1 MAPKGQMPTHAPQLM
16 HFSGSIVW
24 ACFTAPE
31 MAFVPVFHQYG
42 MDTLPQFRTQPG
54 QAFGDI
60 LMHQTL
66 GKAKGSSSTAHRS
79 AMVNNI
85 LPQH

>member
-1 MAPKGQMPTHAPQLM
+1 
-16 HFSGSIVW
+16 
-24 ACFTAPE
+24 

-66 GKAKGSSSTAHRS
+66 GKAKGSSGTAHRS

-85 LPQH
+85 LPQHQGTVFRIPFMAEITSSENIILF